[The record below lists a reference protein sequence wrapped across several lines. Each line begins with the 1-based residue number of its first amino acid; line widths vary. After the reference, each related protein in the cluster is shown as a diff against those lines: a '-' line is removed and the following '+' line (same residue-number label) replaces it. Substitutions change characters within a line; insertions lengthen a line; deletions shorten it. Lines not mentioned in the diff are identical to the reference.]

1 MKKINRLYKILLLSS
16 ILNSITNLE
25 SKSSNSMTVKD
36 YSKALNK
43 ENKVLKKRHGIIKN
57 NLEKALATN
66 IDSQQTPVIAI
77 CCSGGGFRSMLAT
90 TGFLCGAKEI
100 GLLDVTSYITAL
112 SGSSWCL
119 IPWILQNSSIDEFKN
134 ELMLRMDNFSQIK
147 KLSHLNLDKLKEI
160 KNFIIDTYHAFSET
174 KKTKKDDKQK
184 ASFIDWYGIIL
195 TNLLLNQFHEKRF
208 ELKLSDLAPKVKTGR
223 LPFPI
228 FTAVSQLDHYKYQ
241 WLEFSPLYVASC
253 YLNSSIKPKAF
264 GAKFYNGEAKNAAPE
279 PPLSFLMGIF
289 GSAFSASL
297 KDAIHRLANV
307 SAPKEIL
314 KIVQKTEDKISTNFW
329 ANKKI
334 FPAQVTNFTYGM
346 QNSPIKKAQQISIV
360 DGGYSCNLPIQP
372 LLQPERKVDIII
384 VLDNTST
391 RFMPP
396 AFSLKQAE
404 QDAKEKN
411 QKFPPIDYQK
421 AATQNFSV
429 FKDQNDPT
437 CPTIIYIPL
446 KKDPTYSQFF
456 NPLKAK
462 FCGTTNFFYS
472 KKQAETLTG
481 LTEHT
486 VKKYKDEIWK
496 EVKEKIKNKNYQ

>member
-1 MKKINRLYKILLLSS
+1 MRKIKRLYKILFLSS
-16 ILNSITNLE
+16 ILNSTTNLQI
-25 SKSSNSMTVKD
+25 KSGDLMAVKD
-36 YSKALNK
+36 YSQALYK
-43 ENKVLKKRHGIIKN
+43 ENKALKKRYGIIKS

-100 GLLDVTSYITAL
+100 GLLDVTSYITTL
-112 SGSSWCL
+112 SGSTWGL
-119 IPWILQNSSIDEFKN
+119 IPWILQDNSINEFRD
-134 ELMLRMDNFSQIK
+134 ELMQRMDNFSQMK
-147 KLSHLNLDKLKEI
+147 KQSYLNLDKLKEI
-160 KNFIIDTYHAFSET
+160 KKFIVDTYYAFYG
-174 KKTKKDDKQK
+174 TKKDDQPK

-195 TNLLLNQFHEKRF
+195 ANLLLNQFEEKRF
-208 ELKLSDLAPKVKTGR
+208 ELKLSDLAPKIKTGR
-223 LPFPI
+223 FPFPI
-228 FTAVSQLDHYKYQ
+228 FTAVSQLDGYKYQ
-241 WLEFSPLYVASC
+241 WLEFSPLYIASS

-264 GAKFYNGEAKNAAPE
+264 GAKFYNGTTKNITPE
-279 PPLSFLMGIF
+279 PPLSFLIGIF

-297 KDAIHRLANV
+297 KDTIHRLANF

-314 KIVQKTEDKISTNFW
+314 KIIHKTEDKISKNFW

-346 QNSPIKKAQQISIV
+346 QNSPIKNVKQISIV

-384 VLDNTST
+384 ILDNTSAKL
-391 RFMPP
+391 MPP

-404 QDAKEKN
+404 DEAKRKN

-421 AATQNFSV
+421 AASQNFSV

-456 NPLKAK
+456 NPLNAK

-472 KKQAETLTG
+472 KKQAETLAG
-481 LTEHT
+481 LTEHI

-496 EVKEKIKNKNYQ
+496 EVREKM